1 MHQLITDQIFDAII
15 FDHDGTLVDTESP
28 DFQACKML
36 FDEFGVPLTL
46 EGWAAKAVGITDGYN
61 DLFDDVIGSCDNGI
75 SKADLWQRL
84 RELWQITYQH
94 VELMPGV
101 SELLPEL
108 KRAGYLLGVATA
120 SDRRW
125 ADRWLTHFDLLPHFQ
140 VIATSDDVVHNKPA
154 PDVYLYAGVT
164 GDYNPAH
171 INSVAGVHAA
181 KSAGMTAIAVP
192 SHVTKS
198 MDFSLADGTVGGLE
212 TVTLDWI
219 EGLGRTG

>member
-1 MHQLITDQIFDAII
+1 MDRSFEAII

-36 FDEFGVPLTL
+36 FEEFGVPLTL
-46 EGWAAKAVGITDGYN
+46 EGWAAKAVGITNGYN
-61 DLFDDVIGSCDNGI
+61 DLFDDVIGSGDNGV

-154 PDVYLYAGVT
+154 PDVYLYAAAQLGLPPEKCLVFE
-164 GDYNPAH
+164 D
-171 INSVAGVHAA
+171 SVAGVHAA